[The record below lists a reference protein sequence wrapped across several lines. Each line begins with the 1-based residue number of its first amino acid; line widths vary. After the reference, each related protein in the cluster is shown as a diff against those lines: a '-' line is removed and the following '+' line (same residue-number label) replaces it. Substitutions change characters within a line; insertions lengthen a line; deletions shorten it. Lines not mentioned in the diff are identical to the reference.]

1 MKTVGLILALLLIA
15 LGAWAAVTYATT
27 EEKLRDIA
35 ARLPSEEALNAM
47 PLEQTVAELKLAMA
61 QCDRLYWLQINPLA
75 RLLRGDEIKSLAE
88 HCELIEGRQDSLQG
102 P

>member
-1 MKTVGLILALLLIA
+1 MKKAGLILALVLIA
-15 LGAWAAVTYATT
+15 FATWSAITYATV
-27 EEKLRDIA
+27 EDKLRDIA
-35 ARLPSEEALNAM
+35 ERLPSEQALNAM
-47 PLEQTVAELKLAMA
+47 PLDQTLAALKVAKA
-61 QCDRLYWLQINPLA
+61 QCNRLYWLKIDPLA